1 MSAHNVIQNV
11 HNVFLYLIAF
21 SVFLVITSSMDI
33 AIKVVYRLRLL
44 LMPIVLESVLKFVHL
59 DFMAIMILMLV
70 LLVPIVLC
78 NSMENLLLHYVLT
91 VLPPAV
97 LAST

>member
-33 AIKVVYRLRLL
+33 VIKVVYRPLLL
-44 LMPIVLESVLKFVHL
+44 LMLIVLGSVLKCVRL
-59 DFMAIMILMLV
+59 DFMAIMILIPV
-70 LLVPIVLC
+70 LLVSTVLC
-78 NSMENLLLHYVLT
+78 NSMENPQLHYVLT